1 MTSRISTDDA
11 ASDDDDTWCELVRRC
26 RPVWRPSPQSR
37 TARAIRARQR
47 AAMASARTP
56 IYLVIDGHSGA
67 VVGVA
72 RSAERAVL
80 MSSALTD
87 APRIRRMRR

>member
-1 MTSRISTDDA
+1 
-11 ASDDDDTWCELVRRC
+11 
-26 RPVWRPSPQSR
+26 
-37 TARAIRARQR
+37 
-47 AAMASARTP
+47 MASARTP